1 MYSIEEALSR
11 LQVRPLLEALRQAVS
26 YANID
31 IFARLSH
38 EIEISVDQISEKTS
52 PVQVD
57 RHPPLQKQVE
67 TPDVATVEKAEAT
80 GTAKVDSRLSDFVD
94 HAYLFRDRVVELSEL
109 NGGSSPHRV
118 EGFETASPAND
129 RESKTAAEEQK
140 PDACSL
146 LAAAALHLPMLVSA
160 FPESLRLAAN
170 AVLPSSDPRLSPTQN
185 WAPVMAWLVFQSL
198 PPSFS
203 PLEVFES
210 VNLRWAL
217 AETFSSVGLEG
228 ETAWKAAAQVRVLL
242 KFTGDEDSRKIL
254 RTEEFWKDPDVRW
267 LTGVNLASGIEYMN
281 KERFEE
287 LLCWFELPA
296 LVGIAASAPLL
307 AGGRGSDHV
316 RSKGPDRSAPA
327 ERL

>member
-1 MYSIEEALSR
+1 
-11 LQVRPLLEALRQAVS
+11 
-26 YANID
+26 
-31 IFARLSH
+31 
-38 EIEISVDQISEKTS
+38 
-52 PVQVD
+52 
-57 RHPPLQKQVE
+57 
-67 TPDVATVEKAEAT
+67 
-80 GTAKVDSRLSDFVD
+80 
-94 HAYLFRDRVVELSEL
+94 
-109 NGGSSPHRV
+109 
-118 EGFETASPAND
+118 
-129 RESKTAAEEQK
+129 
-140 PDACSL
+140 
-146 LAAAALHLPMLVSA
+146 
-160 FPESLRLAAN
+160 
-170 AVLPSSDPRLSPTQN
+170 
-185 WAPVMAWLVFQSL
+185 MAWLVFQTL

-296 LVGIAASAPLL
+296 LIGIAASAPLFL
-307 AGGRGSDHV
+307 EEVAPLTSTAMDLTGLLQRSGFAYQKFLRLLGSTDGSTKLESQTGEHH
-316 RSKGPDRSAPA
+316 
-327 ERL
+327 